1 MQVSEI
7 TVSYSNSNPERIKVS
22 SSRNLYQLALEHWSM
37 GLIEYQEEVKVFLIN
52 RANIVLGI
60 YEVSKGGITSS
71 IVDIRLILG
80 VALRCN
86 AVQIVLMHN
95 HPSGNLKPSDADISI
110 TKKLKQACELLEI
123 NLLDHIIITRNG
135 YYSFSDS
142 GIL

>member
-7 TVSYSNSNPERIKVS
+7 TVSYNNSNPQKIKIS
-22 SSRNLYQLALEHWSM
+22 SSRNLYQLALEHWNM
-37 GLIEYQEEVKVFLIN
+37 GLIEYQEEVKVFLLN